1 MLIKPNASSQAS
13 HSWNKCKKS
22 LVSGNGCQ
30 ASFHPLIESIHPSPL
45 LLRKW
50 RMTALYFHHSTLLE
64 GLAHRICRLLWGL
77 NTCSDPELKY
87 LYSERENPRALPTP
101 TSWKILSIGH
111 DVSQP
116 AVGKKTARDMWIL
129 QRLRCDGEIHQI
141 SRQKQFH
148 SQSQHRLVE
157 MWTPFSS
164 KQNHAL
170 PELSLRVW
178 FWVRTTTAHLALP
191 CKVVLTR
198 LWSLLPGG
206 CPPPTSLPWIA

>member
-1 MLIKPNASSQAS
+1 MEND
-13 HSWNKCKKS
+13 
-22 LVSGNGCQ
+22 
-30 ASFHPLIESIHPSPL
+30 SPL
-45 LLRKW
+45 LSSQYTLGRTGTLHLQVALGSEHLQWPRTEVSLQWKRKSQSSFNSNFLKDPVNRPW
-50 RMTALYFHHSTLLE
+50 CLTASS
-64 GLAHRICRLLWGL
+64 R
-77 NTCSDPELKY
+77 K
-87 LYSERENPRALPTP
+87 
-101 TSWKILSIGH
+101 
-111 DVSQP
+111 
-116 AVGKKTARDMWIL
+116 KKTARDMWIL
-129 QRLRCDGEIHQI
+129 QRLRCDVEIHQI